1 MVPNV
6 DGEKPISKV
15 EHITTILN
23 SLPSEYDPFMAV
35 IIAIKESFPLQGVV
49 SVLVEVETRQQTEA
63 LKLPIVVHATQ
74 HSPGGGS
81 YSSSLLKVLVQ
92 PSIVRSQLTFK

>member
-6 DGEKPISKV
+6 DGEKVGNKAYANHIQQDCALASWLLLTPISKV

-49 SVLVEVETRQQTEA
+49 SVLVDVETRQQTEA

-74 HSPGGGS
+74 ASA
-81 YSSSLLKVLVQ
+81 
-92 PSIVRSQLTFK
+92 